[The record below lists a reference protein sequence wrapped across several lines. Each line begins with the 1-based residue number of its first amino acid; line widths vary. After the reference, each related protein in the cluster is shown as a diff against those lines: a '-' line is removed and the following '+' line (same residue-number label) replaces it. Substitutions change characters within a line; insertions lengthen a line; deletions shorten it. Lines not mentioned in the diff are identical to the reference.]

1 MQLLERNY
9 AENMSIQTWKGLQLG
24 LSVSNLAKYD
34 LRIVGSRIERVTS
47 PLGSWWAGSCPSGAR
62 GEGRGHKGRN
72 LGVGFP
78 KCTPTTRE
86 LARH

>member
-34 LRIVGSRIERVTS
+34 LRIVGSRIERVTNQIAI
-47 PLGSWWAGSCPSGAR
+47 PPQTAARRGRTGGAGAPTWRGRAR
-62 GEGRGHKGRN
+62 
-72 LGVGFP
+72 
-78 KCTPTTRE
+78 
-86 LARH
+86 

>member
-34 LRIVGSRIERVTS
+34 LGIVVQ
-47 PLGSWWAGSCPSGAR
+47 
-62 GEGRGHKGRN
+62 N
-72 LGVGFP
+72 
-78 KCTPTTRE
+78 
-86 LARH
+86 